1 VVKSSCLIIYFFEIF
16 IEEVQHLRICFYLVL
31 FLDKPMP
38 LIREEQI
45 LISETFLLHGRNN
58 LLSLRLFHARI
69 VCPLHDEE
77 RRLDLLG
84 GEKRRL
90 AFETLRIL
98 GLRNVLL
105 AILLESTLAALA
117 LQHAARADPQRIA
130 KLLAELEHA
139 AGRRDA
145 RFVCALALA
154 RRGRLILEVE
164 GECRGLISDA
174 PRGAHGFGYDP
185 VFFFPQLG
193 RTYAELSEEEKN
205 RVSHRAC
212 AVAALLELLAGSADL
227 G

>member
-1 VVKSSCLIIYFFEIF
+1 MTEIVVATRNQGKLGEFRS
-16 IEEVQHLRICFYLVL
+16 
-31 FLDKPMP
+31 
-38 LIREEQI
+38 
-45 LISETFLLHGRNN
+45 LLAATGW
-58 LLSLRLFHARI
+58 
-69 VCPLHDEE
+69 
-77 RRLDLLG
+77 
-84 GEKRRL
+84 K
-90 AFETLRIL
+90 IL
-98 GLRNVLL
+98 GLADAGISSDAQETGHTFSEN
-105 AILLESTLAALA
+105 A
-117 LQHAARADPQRIA
+117 LQKALSYSRETDLPVLADDSGLEVFALGGRPGIHSARYAGEGAGDPQRMA

-193 RTYAELSEEEKN
+193 RTYAELGEEEKN
-205 RVSHRAC
+205 RVSHRAR
-212 AVAALLELLAGSADL
+212 AVAALLELLAGGADL

>member
-1 VVKSSCLIIYFFEIF
+1 MTEIVVATRNQGKLGEFRS
-16 IEEVQHLRICFYLVL
+16 
-31 FLDKPMP
+31 
-38 LIREEQI
+38 
-45 LISETFLLHGRNN
+45 LLAATGW
-58 LLSLRLFHARI
+58 
-69 VCPLHDEE
+69 
-77 RRLDLLG
+77 
-84 GEKRRL
+84 K
-90 AFETLRIL
+90 IL
-98 GLRNVLL
+98 GLADAGISSDAQETGHTFSEN
-105 AILLESTLAALA
+105 A
-117 LQHAARADPQRIA
+117 LQKALSYSRETDLPVLADDSGLEVFALGGRPGIRSARYAGEGAGDPQRMA

-193 RTYAELSEEEKN
+193 RTYAELGEEEKN
-205 RVSHRAC
+205 RVSHRAR
-212 AVAALLELLAGSADL
+212 AVAALLELLAGGADL